1 MKAEK
6 IIYAMND
13 IKDEYV
19 AEYAKKS
26 NLVKL
31 KASHHFR
38 TWGIVAACLT
48 LIIICTPTLIH
59 IFNPSE
65 IDDPKAGAQ
74 YEFSSYA
81 ELYGALPD
89 GNIIANIPDSKDAT
103 INAYVICPEDTTDF
117 TDYNNY
123 SYLNVDVSY
132 RDGTSVNIFC
142 EVSSENTAEEEID
155 SKPLK
160 YPSEEVNMTTVSN
173 CDIYYF
179 SYDNGSDNV
188 NIAVFSVEGSLYE
201 LSTTTFTKEKLI
213 QYISDMLNNQ

>member
-13 IKDEYV
+13 IKDDYV
-19 AEYAKKS
+19 AEYAEKS
-26 NLVKL
+26 KPIKS

-38 TWGIVAACLT
+38 TWGIVAACLA
-48 LIIICTPTLIH
+48 LVIICTPTLIH

-81 ELYGALPD
+81 ELYSALPD
-89 GNIIANIPDSKDAT
+89 GNIIANIPNSKDAT
-103 INAYVICPEDTTDF
+103 ISAYVICPEGTTDF

-132 RDGTSVNIFC
+132 QDGTGVNIFC
-142 EVSSENTAEEEID
+142 EVSSENTAKEEID

-160 YPSEEVNMTTVSN
+160 YPPEEVNMTTVSN
-173 CDIYYF
+173 CDIYYLV
-179 SYDNGSDNV
+179 YDNGTDNV
-188 NIAVFSVEGSLYE
+188 NIAVFTVSDSLYE
-201 LSTTTFTKEKLI
+201 FSTTTFNQEEMI
-213 QYISDMLNNQ
+213 RYISDMLNK

>member
-19 AEYAKKS
+19 AEYAEKS
-26 NLVKL
+26 KIVKP
-31 KASHHFR
+31 KALHHFR
-38 TWGIVAACLT
+38 TWGIVAACLA
-48 LIIICTPTLIH
+48 LVIICTPTLIH

-81 ELYGALPD
+81 ELYNALPD
-89 GNIIANIPDSKDAT
+89 GNIIANIPDIKDAT
-103 INAYVICPEDTTDF
+103 INAYVICPKGTTDF
-117 TDYNNY
+117 ADYNNY

-132 RDGTSVNIFC
+132 QDGTGVNISC
-142 EVSSENTAEEEID
+142 EVRSENTAKEEID

-160 YPSEEVNMTTVSN
+160 YPPKEVSMTTVSN
-173 CDIYYF
+173 CDIYYL

-188 NIAVFSVEGSLYE
+188 NIAVFTVEGSLYE
-201 LSTTTFTKEKLI
+201 LSTTTFSQEELI
-213 QYISDMLNNQ
+213 RYIDDMLDK